1 MYVKLFTVFANVSR
15 AGFKCSVQSSGEYV
29 QELKNVSAIK
39 LISAT
44 PRPTPTNFLNGM
56 YECPPGN
63 FSK

>member
-1 MYVKLFTVFANVSR
+1 MSQGR
-15 AGFKCSVQSSGEYV
+15 ALSAAYGVQSSGEYV

>member
-1 MYVKLFTVFANVSR
+1 MSQGR
-15 AGFKCSVQSSGEYV
+15 ALSAAYGVQSSGEYV

-39 LISAT
+39 LIPAT